1 MTQSSVFDIGATS
14 AAIATIIA
22 AELVKRLGLG
32 ADKYGPIYTLVITLV
47 TSLFGFMPSIAAFQ
61 VPYWAQVA
69 LGGLV
74 AVGGAI
80 WSIREY
86 FGLIRGWVLGF
97 WKGRKEGE
105 GMGGEKQVLAV
116 YGFNYAPTHAIWT
129 EIINYVY
136 EKVALGEARF
146 LVNGQ
151 AYVYMNDNNYRTSK
165 TAVISNISFKID
177 DAEYAIKGIGVS
189 VVNCGKPSCSATGVF
204 RRETVVD
211 MVQLFPPGT
220 FPSFFTAFNLASSLV
235 GYNNSKHVVNYLGVD
250 EKWYNYGPWDLEK
263 QAYADLMKI
272 QDPFFYAVCLLCT
285 SNVLDM
291 RITCYQLSIIAN
303 KIGFRTSVLNDEFYL
318 AAFGPIEKPLITVK
332 IPGKPRDNLS
342 KAINYGVNSE
352 YYTEFSGGNE
362 MRIIRNDYETIK
374 LQIFEGFQKKII
386 STGAS
391 PIYAIRCISMDK
403 YSAATLEIAGGF
415 DLQRAEEKFFNF
427 CELIQSRFLT
437 KHPVVTVDK
446 EVERF
451 DLHIKSS
458 SGALF
463 MPKTKES
470 GTDKK
475 RKDQEGEKVK
485 EGGVDEVAQ
494 EGGGGG
500 VKGGGG
506 VERSFEIVKRSC
518 GNTHK
523 NFSNLFLSEGVE
535 KKLVKTIAG
544 FKDKTF
550 HKQLGIPHKL
560 GFIFYGEPGCGKS
573 SCIEAICSE
582 LGKPMFSIKLSSI
595 KTNEQFRGVCEYV
608 IDHEG
613 VLVFEDID
621 VDSEV
626 VLKREYQSKAG
637 GLDSLGFP
645 MLGKSYDSD
654 YGSSKYYYSSGFY
667 SSGGGGGGG
676 DDKLSLSTIL
686 NVLQGSETRD
696 NFVYIITTNCYEKLD
711 EALIRNGRID
721 VTVKLERCTRYQ
733 IGEIY
738 KRIMKV
744 DIDPAILE
752 KVQEKKY
759 FPYDILIGF
768 YQSKME
774 HDAIDVCKVL
784 GEIDEEYLKK
794 YLGRHAEADAD
805 LKGDEKDL
813 VVKAGVL
820 RDPMRYPE
828 SGSEKEASDE
838 GEEEYEYYQDVTRM

>member
-1 MTQSSVFDIGATS
+1 MTQPSVFDIGATS

-61 VPYWAQVA
+61 VPYWVQMG

-86 FGLIRGWVLGF
+86 FGAIKGWVLDF
-97 WKGRKEGE
+97 WKGGKGDEVGSVKE
-105 GMGGEKQVLAV
+105 VLAV

-136 EKVALGEARF
+136 ERAALGEARF

-151 AYVYMNDNNYRTSK
+151 AYVYANDNSYRTSK

-189 VVNCGKPSCSATGVF
+189 VNNCGKPSCSVTGVF

-211 MVQLFPPGT
+211 FSQLFPSGT
-220 FPSFFTAFNLASSLV
+220 FPSFFTAFNLASCLA
-235 GYNNSKHVVNYLGVD
+235 GYDTSKHLVNYLGVD
-250 EKWYNYGPWDLEK
+250 EKWYSFGPWDLER
-263 QAYADLMKI
+263 QAYTELMKI
-272 QDPFFYAVCLLCT
+272 QDPLFYTVCLLCI

-291 RITCYQLSIIAN
+291 RITGYQLSVIAN
-303 KIGFRTSVLNDEFYL
+303 KLGFRTTVLNDEHYL
-318 AAFGPIEKPLITVK
+318 ASFGPIEKPLITVK

-342 KAINYGVNSE
+342 KAINYGVVSE
-352 YYTEFSGGNE
+352 YYEAFSGGNE

-374 LQIFEGFQKKII
+374 LEIFEGFQKKII

-403 YSAATLEIAGGF
+403 YSSVTLEIAGGF
-415 DLQRAEEKFFNF
+415 DLKGAEEKFFNF

-458 SGALF
+458 GGGLLF
-463 MPKTKES
+463 TPKMKES
-470 GTDKK
+470 GGDKK
-475 RKDQEGEKVK
+475 RKDQGGEKVK
-485 EGGVDEVAQ
+485 EEGGGGGADEVAQ

-500 VKGGGG
+500 GGKGGGG
-506 VERSFEIVKRSC
+506 GAERSFEIVKRSC

-582 LGKPMFSIKLSSI
+582 LGKPMFSIKLSNI

-626 VLKREYQSKAG
+626 VLKREYQSKA
-637 GLDSLGFP
+637 DSLGFP
-645 MLGKSYDSD
+645 MFGKSYDSD

-667 SSGGGGGGG
+667 SGGGGG

-733 IGEIY
+733 ISEIY

-744 DIDPAILE
+744 DIDPTILAG
-752 KVQEKKY
+752 VQEKKY
-759 FPYDILIGF
+759 FPYDILISF

-774 HDAIDVCKVL
+774 HDTIDVCKCL

-813 VVKAGVL
+813 VVKASVL
-820 RDPMRYPE
+820 RDPTRYPE
-828 SGSEKEASDE
+828 SGSEKEAS
-838 GEEEYEYYQDVTRM
+838 EEEYEFYQDVTRM